1 MIVKWGRSDDR
12 AEPERLHAERSAL
25 EFLDGLDLTPKLLA
39 AGDGLLVLEDLGP
52 LPSLREQLLD
62 GDDSSRVDFARALGR
77 LHAATVGRAEEY
89 YAGPGAWADPRADRE
104 TYLALWKD
112 GVDHL
117 ADFGTPMS
125 TAAAHELA
133 AVIEEILEPG
143 PFLALS
149 NGDVGLNNY
158 LVLGP
163 GEGRLIDFEA
173 AGFRHVLAEVTD
185 LFTPGP
191 MWITLGD
198 PSPLEAAYRAEFDV
212 ANDRTY
218 GRAVAGGAFVWAARR
233 FATLPKIDARPA
245 GEASRPH
252 RIATLEAAAAT
263 AERFGCLPALTRWAR
278 AGAAMLRRRWPDA
291 DLDLAA
297 LPPYTTRT

>member
-1 MIVKWGRSDDR
+1 M
-12 AEPERLHAERSAL
+12 P
-25 EFLDGLDLTPKLLA
+25 
-39 AGDGLLVLEDLGP
+39 
-52 LPSLREQLLD
+52 
-62 GDDSSRVDFARALGR
+62 
-77 LHAATVGRAEEY
+77 
-89 YAGPGAWADPRADRE
+89 
-104 TYLALWKD
+104 
-112 GVDHL
+112 
-117 ADFGTPMS
+117 

-133 AVIEEILEPG
+133 GVIEEILEPG

-173 AGFRHVLAEVTD
+173 AGFRNVLVEVTD

-191 MWITLGD
+191 MWITLDD
-198 PSPLEAAYRAEFDV
+198 PAPLETAYRAEFPV
-212 ANDRTY
+212 ADRTY
-218 GRAVAGGAFVWAARR
+218 GRLVAGGAFVWAARR

-263 AERFGCLPALTRWAR
+263 AERFGCLPALAGWAR
-278 AGAAMLRRRWPDA
+278 AGAAMLRKRWPDA
-291 DLDLAA
+291 DIDLAA
-297 LPPYTTRT
+297 LPPYTTRG